1 MAQQDNGMKQI
12 AEIFEQA
19 AEKFPKHKE
28 KLLSDLGKDALQAVQ
43 RNIGSSIRDRNGRI
57 RAGQHITVGEGRGY
71 VAVRPIV
78 QPGGGRNSVKPVT
91 IFLDRGHL
99 TRGHR
104 DFVPGHYFYD
114 RSVPQIKRAAE
125 QRTKELEEKLKDDL
139 SGSV

>member
-1 MAQQDNGMKQI
+1 MAAQGNGMEKV

-28 KLLSDLGKDALQAVQ
+28 QLLSDLGKDALQAVR

-57 RAGQHITVGEGRGY
+57 RAGQHIALGEGRGY
-71 VAVRPIV
+71 AAVRPII
-78 QPGGGRNSVKPVT
+78 QPGGGRNSIKPVT

-104 DFVPGHYFYD
+104 DYVQGHYFYD

-125 QRTKELEEKLKDDL
+125 RRAKELEEKLKDDL

>member
-1 MAQQDNGMKQI
+1 MAARDNGMEKI

-28 KLLSDLGKDALQAVQ
+28 QLLSDLGKDALQAVR

-57 RAGQHITVGEGRGY
+57 RAGQQITVGEGRGY
-71 VAVRPIV
+71 AAVRPIV

-104 DFVPGHYFYD
+104 DFVAGHYFYD

-125 QRTKELEEKLKDDL
+125 QRVKELEEKLKDDL
-139 SGSV
+139 SKGV